1 MTEKI
6 DKPRQCKLSMDGLG
20 EEEQEYQIS
29 SIVDLLKE
37 NNGEMP
43 YKEINEILSHKFEGV
58 RLVLKVMKDKEIVD
72 FDGIVP
78 SFSGTI
84 KLVS

>member
-1 MTEKI
+1 
-6 DKPRQCKLSMDGLG
+6 
-20 EEEQEYQIS
+20 
-29 SIVDLLKE
+29 
-37 NNGEMP
+37 MP

-78 SFSGTI
+78 SFSGMIT
-84 KLVS
+84 LVD